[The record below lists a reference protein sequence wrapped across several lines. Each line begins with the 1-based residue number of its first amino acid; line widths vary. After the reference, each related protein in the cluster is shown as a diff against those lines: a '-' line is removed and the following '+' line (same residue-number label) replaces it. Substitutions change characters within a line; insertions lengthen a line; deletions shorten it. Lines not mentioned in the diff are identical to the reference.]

1 MESTARARDA
11 RDSGLIPGLGRC
23 PGVRNGNPVFL
34 PGKFHAQRSL
44 VGSYP
49 WGGKEQDTTEHTHTQ
64 THSHIALD
72 NKTVLFSGTYQVIL
86 LPVVSLY
93 HVTELSLFEL

>member
-1 MESTARARDA
+1 MEPT
-11 RDSGLIPGLGRC
+11 
-23 PGVRNGNPVFL
+23 PVFL

-44 VGSYP
+44 VGNCP
-49 WGGKEQDTTEHTHTQ
+49 WGGKEQDTAEHTHTH